1 MTDHDHLA
9 AVPDPSAEPDLPE
22 EFWPRIFEVVP
33 REILDD
39 ESLWTPEDDAIVTD
53 PIVSE
58 IVRRE
63 VRRDSVVKH
72 HLPQGFDDMP
82 LDQRRRLYAAVENAL
97 VPAPDMGWVEGA
109 EFLEPTKDP
118 EWLIT
123 DLITKS
129 SEGGRVLVA
138 GPEKS
143 FKSLFAVGCMVAVAS
158 GEPLFNYE
166 PWSVPTAGRVLAF
179 MGEGGREFNRTRV
192 SRLMEGYGFDME
204 KKLETV
210 NRLKMATVPLTPPE
224 RFVLKLEEDLKE
236 SDWDL
241 VIVDSLYV
249 FGGDTERSQLSQM
262 GTLLVNWAEVCE
274 RAGTTLLVVDH
285 FRKSETS
292 LELQSVSGVGAS
304 QWAQAWSLMTAKYGA
319 EDDKAT
325 LTVKTGA
332 RQSMGGVHR
341 VVITGVMHGAMLS
354 RVEKLAESDVTGD
367 EIEALEKERSKMDA
381 LINFNLECHA
391 SGWMTRSE
399 IRRLAKSDEAYDFIL
414 SQSHVAIAQSKSGKM
429 LWAFAAAPDA
439 TVPPPPPKSELT
451 RPPEFNKGEGDDD
464 TAEGDTEE

>member
-1 MTDHDHLA
+1 MTDHDEP
-9 AVPDPSAEPDLPE
+9 AVPEPDAPE
-22 EFWPRIFEVVP
+22 DWARIQDLIPRDL
-33 REILDD
+33 LDD
-39 ESLWTPEDDAIVTD
+39 VSLWSGSADDDPPIVTD

-63 VRRDSVVKH
+63 VRRDAIVKH
-72 HLPQGFDDMP
+72 HLPQDFDDMP
-82 LDQRRRLYAAVENAL
+82 LDQRRRLYAQIEDAL
-97 VPAPDMGWVEGA
+97 QPEPDMGWITGA

-118 EWLIT
+118 DWLIT
-123 DLITKS
+123 DLITAAAD
-129 SEGGRVLVA
+129 GGRVLVA

-143 FKSLFAVGCMVAVAS
+143 FKSMFAVGCMVALAS

-166 PWSVPTAGRVLAF
+166 PWSVPEPGNVLAF
-179 MGEGGREFNRTRV
+179 MGEGGREWNRSRV
-192 SRLMEGYGFDME
+192 MRLMEGYGFTE
-204 KKLETV
+204 EQKLEAV
-210 NRLKMATVPLTPPE
+210 SRLKMATVPLGPPE
-224 RFVLKLEEDLKE
+224 RFALKIEEELKAVQYK
-236 SDWDL
+236 L

-249 FGGDTERSQLSQM
+249 FGGQTERSQLASM
-262 GTLLVNWAEVCE
+262 GTLLVQWAGICE
-274 RAGTTLLVVDH
+274 RAGTTLMVVDH
-285 FRKSETS
+285 FRKNESS

-414 SQSHVAIAQSKSGKM
+414 SQPHVAIAQSKSRKM
-429 LWAFAAAPDA
+429 LWAFAATPD
-439 TVPPPPPKSELT
+439 TTLPPPPPKSELT
-451 RPPEFNKGEGDDD
+451 QPPEFDTKGEGDDD